1 LTSSYFGAIYSYYF
15 ELDMVSYLDFEKP
28 LSEIEGKIRELNEAR
43 LNSDNGDI
51 SLEKIT
57 NLEKKA
63 QETLSKLYNNLGTWE
78 KTQVARHA
86 NRPHFSNYIEG
97 MIDNFIPL
105 SGDRLYGDDN
115 AIIGGLGKLS
125 NLSVMLIGHEKG
137 NDTKTRLKHNFG
149 MAHPEGY
156 RKSIRLMNLA
166 EKYNIPVITFIDTP
180 GAYPGIGAEERG
192 QSEAIARSTDC
203 TLSLKVPVISIVI
216 GEGGSGGAIALAA
229 ANKVLMLEHAIYTVA
244 SPEASASILWRSS
257 SKAKEAAIAMKI
269 TSQDLLKLGVI
280 DKIIDEPIGGAH
292 REHTQ
297 MIMQTKL
304 AILESLSELNKLDSK
319 ELIKHRREKFL
330 KIGENL

>member
-1 LTSSYFGAIYSYYF
+1 
-15 ELDMVSYLDFEKP
+15 MVSYLDFEKP

-43 LNSDNGDI
+43 LNSDNDDI

-63 QETLSKLYNNLGTWE
+63 QEILSKLYNNLGTWE

-125 NLSVMLIGHEKG
+125 NSSVMLIGHEKG

-257 SKAKEAAIAMKI
+257 AKAKEAAIAMKI

-297 MIMQTKL
+297 MITQTKL
-304 AILESLSELNKLDSK
+304 AILESLSELNELDSK